1 MKIASFH
8 SNYAPAFYDLNIE
21 WLETYFYV
29 EPFDKEVLSKPQQ
42 YIIDKGG
49 HIFFAIENK
58 VVLGTIALMPYSEV
72 CFELTKMAVL
82 PKHRGKKIG
91 HQLLQHC
98 IEFAMNTDKEL
109 LLYSNTKL
117 ENAIYLY
124 RKFGFQEIELEPGS
138 PYKRSNIKMQY
149 FPNR

>member
-1 MKIASFH
+1 MKITSFH
-8 SNYAPAFYDLNIE
+8 SNYAEAFYDLNIE

-29 EPFDKEVLSKPQQ
+29 EPFDREVLSKPEK
-42 YIIDKGG
+42 YIIKKGG
-49 HIFFAIENK
+49 HIFFAVENE
-58 VVLGTIALMPYSEV
+58 VVLGTVALMPYSNE

-82 PKHRGKKIG
+82 PEQRGKKIG
-91 HQLLQHC
+91 HQLLQYC
-98 IEFAMNTDKEL
+98 IDFARNTHKEL

-124 RKFGFQEIELEPGS
+124 RKFGFQEIELEPES

-149 FPNR
+149 FP